1 MKKTV
6 LALSAAAVCVASAA
20 PVLAEGQNPM
30 TAPVQISMQG
40 EASMT
45 VANDEAVILFSAES
59 RRPDAVSASNDA
71 AKRGNAAI
79 EALKRFSDKI
89 DVGTTGLSTNPVY
102 TRAKEGEVSEIGVW
116 EARETLR
123 VTVRDV
129 SVVSDV
135 LAAVVG
141 HMNYEGITF
150 RVSDKAERAQRDEL
164 LKAAVADAL
173 RQAGIV
179 AESIGRKSSDVSGRL
194 GAHRVA
200 QRGRPSLLRGPH
212 DEGRARLGK
221 RCACSD
227 RRHDRGIAHRDG
239 RGPAAPLS
247 RVRLKPLN
255 LRAGRPKGRPAPSF
269 SRNPRTRRLFS
280 LKWAHFPQALSGDR
294 IELANLSASLL
305 RP

>member
-102 TRAKEGEVSEIGVW
+102 TRAKEGEVSEIGAW

-123 VTVRDV
+123 VT
-129 SVVSDV
+129 DV

-179 AESIGRKSSDVSGRL
+179 AESIGRKSSNVS
-194 GAHRVA
+194 VA
-200 QRGRPSLLRGPH
+200 SVRIGSHSAGGPRYYAAPMMKAERASANVAPAVSAGTTEVSLTVTV
-212 DEGRARLGK
+212 EARL
-221 RCACSD
+221 
-227 RRHDRGIAHRDG
+227 
-239 RGPAAPLS
+239 
-247 RVRLKPLN
+247 
-255 LRAGRPKGRPAPSF
+255 
-269 SRNPRTRRLFS
+269 PR
-280 LKWAHFPQALSGDR
+280 
-294 IELANLSASLL
+294 
-305 RP
+305 